1 MNTSNPRYYGDSLF
15 ASRVLQVCTVHD
27 LIRFFEH
34 YGLFVTELS
43 EGRIYPA
50 TLQSSSVVSILL
62 LALELNH
69 VSVKTE
75 SSVDS
80 IGTKDQFFFV
90 SLSSGQTFYSR
101 RIIVSTG
108 GAVQPKLGG
117 SADGYQLL
125 QSMGHSLNKPFPSLV
140 PVITDK
146 KSISGLSGIR
156 VHCEISLFC
165 RLSLLH
171 QESGELLFTDYG
183 ISGICVMQCS
193 RFIIPG
199 DLHFEIDFMSRVFSD
214 IHSAFSELC
223 RRRKLLSAYEPVCL
237 LEGIV
242 PKKVSSAILRQ
253 ADISLSGIT
262 LSDIGDRELK
272 KIMDT
277 AYHYHIQV
285 LGTKGMDFAQV
296 TAGGINC
303 AEFNPVTMESL
314 LHKGIYATGEV
325 LNVDGDCGGYNLMFA
340 FASGIIA
347 GRSFRS

>member
-1 MNTSNPRYYGDSLF
+1 
-15 ASRVLQVCTVHD
+15 
-27 LIRFFEH
+27 
-34 YGLFVTELS
+34 
-43 EGRIYPA
+43 
-50 TLQSSSVVSILL
+50 
-62 LALELNH
+62 
-69 VSVKTE
+69 
-75 SSVDS
+75 
-80 IGTKDQFFFV
+80 
-90 SLSSGQTFYSR
+90 
-101 RIIVSTG
+101 
-108 GAVQPKLGG
+108 
-117 SADGYQLL
+117 
-125 QSMGHSLNKPFPSLV
+125 MGHSLNKPFPSLV